1 MTRRWKPFVKD
12 ARPDIEM
19 VLKANHVRLKNEDKA
34 ALVLTEDLS
43 IKFQAFWAEH
53 AHHPLRA
60 RDHIVRSFCPGLSG
74 LCKVKLSLLLT
85 LIGGV
90 PRVDGSGAAHP
101 SFARSAPRPAWL
113 PSRKSNGGGCAR

>member
-1 MTRRWKPFVKD
+1 VDRCP
-12 ARPDIEM
+12 
-19 VLKANHVRLKNEDKA
+19 VRLPRAVELVDA
-34 ALVLTEDLS
+34 A
-43 IKFQAFWAEH
+43 H
-53 AHHPLRA
+53 AAVGENQR
-60 RDHIVRSFCPGLSG
+60 PGLSG